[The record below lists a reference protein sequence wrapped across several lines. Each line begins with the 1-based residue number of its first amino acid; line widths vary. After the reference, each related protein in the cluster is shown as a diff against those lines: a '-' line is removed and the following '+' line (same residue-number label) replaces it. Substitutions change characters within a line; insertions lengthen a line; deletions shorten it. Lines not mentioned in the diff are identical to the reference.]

1 MSACYVGANRM
12 SQPTRI
18 SYGFMALLLLVVASL
33 GLATPLLTV
42 LFSIFVLNVFSFKGR
57 SKAMAV
63 SLFIITVVAVCL
75 GVVFFFSQ
83 ALVVS
88 PKIAAKLV
96 PKVVEFCDVQHGIAL
111 PFSDVDTFVALIKTE
126 SMERLGLAGVAAT
139 HLLRQA
145 AFVVIG
151 MVVAISLF
159 HNAAIV
165 IDRDKHALK
174 NNLYSLSADEITK
187 RFELFYRSFHTVMGA
202 QILISIIN
210 TVATGVFLFAAGY
223 PYWQWLVALTFLC
236 GLLPILG
243 NIISN
248 TIIVSVGLTVDF
260 QHALGALAFLVVVHK
275 LEYFLNSKIVGKRIQ
290 NPMWMTLLGLIV
302 GERLMGVPGMILA
315 PVILHYVKMET
326 SRLAVE
332 QKPGGAPDEVK
343 PIAG

>member
-1 MSACYVGANRM
+1 M

-42 LFSIFVLNVFSFKGR
+42 LFSIFALNVFSLKGR

-83 ALVVS
+83 ALIVA

-96 PKVVEFCDVQHGIAL
+96 PVVVNFCAERGIAL

-151 MVVAISLF
+151 MVVAISLY

-165 IDRDKHALK
+165 IDRDKHVLK
-174 NNLYSLSADEITK
+174 NNLYSLSADEISK

-202 QILISIIN
+202 QIVISGIN
-210 TVATGVFLFAAGY
+210 TILTGIFLFAVHY
-223 PYWQWLVALTFLC
+223 DYWQLLMALTFLC

-243 NIISN
+243 NILSN
-248 TIIVSVGLTVDF
+248 TIIVSVGLTMDF
-260 QHALGALAFLVVVHK
+260 QHAIGALGFLIVVHK

-332 QKPGGAPDEVK
+332 QKPGSAPDEVK
-343 PIAG
+343 PIDG